1 MRWNRQTHFRLAAIG
16 LGVAM
21 AFGQKA
27 AAAGGNPTAEI
38 SPSEIALDQAA
49 ELRVDAAGGHAP
61 ALPAV
66 DGLHFQ
72 RTGQS
77 TEMTAINGVV
87 SQHTWTLYQ
96 VDADRPGS
104 YTIPIG
110 GRTLQLKVRPAGA
123 RGASA
128 ASVRWRVF
136 APSRMNPR
144 TKDRWH
150 SFMWCFRV
158 RKSSSGK
165 PSP

>member
-27 AAAGGNPTAEI
+27 AAAGANPTAEI

-128 ASVRWRVF
+128 ASVPMAGF
-136 APSRMNPR
+136 SRR
-144 TKDRWH
+144 A
-150 SFMWCFRV
+150 
-158 RKSSSGK
+158 G
-165 PSP
+165 

>member
-1 MRWNRQTHFRLAAIG
+1 MRWNKRTRFRLAAIG

-21 AFGQKA
+21 AFAQKA
-27 AAAGGNPTAEI
+27 DAAGANPMADI

-49 ELRVDAAGGHAP
+49 ELRVDAAGGHEP
-61 ALPAV
+61 ALPSV

-87 SQHTWTLYQ
+87 SQHTWILYQ

-110 GRTLQLKVRPAGA
+110 GLTLQLKVRPAGA

-128 ASVRWRVF
+128 ASVPM

-150 SFMWCFRV
+150 CFAWCCRA
-158 RKSSSGK
+158 RSSTSGK
-165 PSP
+165 PFQ